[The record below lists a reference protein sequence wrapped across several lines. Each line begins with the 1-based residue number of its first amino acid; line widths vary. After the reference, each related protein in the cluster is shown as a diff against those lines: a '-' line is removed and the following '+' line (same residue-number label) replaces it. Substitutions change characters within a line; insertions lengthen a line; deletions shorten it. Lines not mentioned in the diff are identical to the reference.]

1 MLTILYMA
9 ATPSPKPFNE
19 DTVTPGWV
27 GFTVT
32 FLIGVVV
39 ILLIFDMVRRM
50 RRVRYRGEIR
60 EQLEAEK
67 LEAERTEAD
76 KANGR

>member
-60 EQLEAEK
+60 EQLEAEQAAK
-67 LEAERTEAD
+67 DSAQ
-76 KANGR
+76 K

>member
-1 MLTILYMA
+1 MFTLLYMA

-39 ILLIFDMVRRM
+39 ILLIFDMVRRL
-50 RRVRYRGEIR
+50 RRARYRGEIR
-60 EQLEAEK
+60 EQLEAERAAK
-67 LEAERTEAD
+67 DSAD
-76 KANGR
+76 GR

>member
-1 MLTILYMA
+1 MA

-39 ILLIFDMVRRM
+39 ILLIFDMVRRL
-50 RRVRYRGEIR
+50 RRARYRGEIR
-60 EQLEAEK
+60 EQLEAERAAK
-67 LEAERTEAD
+67 DSAD
-76 KANGR
+76 GR